1 MAELRGTKTKH
12 AVRIKQ
18 EVEKRRTEAERK
30 GELFTSLTDEQLQ
43 KKLRRTK
50 SPMIVWQSWTGSTSP
65 GGSINYS
72 LGIYNPD
79 PTIWVWLFVHL
90 FVGAANMVADA
101 NDALAAVDTRFPRLT
116 GPDFAGL
123 SIDPGQAQSL
133 SFSLPIPAGAE
144 RTDYLG
150 NSFLFHSVWHDTG
163 QYIDRSLFVFKVA

>member
-1 MAELRGTKTKH
+1 
-12 AVRIKQ
+12 
-18 EVEKRRTEAERK
+18 
-30 GELFTSLTDEQLQ
+30 
-43 KKLRRTK
+43 
-50 SPMIVWQSWTGSTSP
+50 MIVWQSWTGSTSP

-163 QYIDRSLFVFKVA
+163 LYIDRSLFVFKVA